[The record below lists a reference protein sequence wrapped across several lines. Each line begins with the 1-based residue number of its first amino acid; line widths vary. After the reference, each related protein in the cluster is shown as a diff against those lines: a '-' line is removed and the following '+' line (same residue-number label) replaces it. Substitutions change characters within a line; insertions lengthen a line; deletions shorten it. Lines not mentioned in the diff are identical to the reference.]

1 MIHDKLTHFKLMLLI
16 CTLCTFTNVHTRQFN
31 TPGTLNSAVK
41 CKDIENIIFHRH
53 PSWTLS
59 IEQV

>member
-1 MIHDKLTHFKLMLLI
+1 MYIHVK
-16 CTLCTFTNVHTRQFN
+16 CN

-41 CKDIENIIFHRH
+41 CKVIENIIFHRH

>member
-16 CTLCTFTNVHTRQFN
+16 PLQMYIHVKCN

-41 CKDIENIIFHRH
+41 CKVIENIRFHRH
-53 PSWTLS
+53 GPYQLS
-59 IEQV
+59 KFE